1 MLQSVIRG
9 DIPAREFADYSIR
22 TRRGRE
28 GLKIVKKGDVIIER
42 PLRKKIVKITVIHSV
57 KTGGDTNFELI
68 CNLPIRDRVSSQL
81 SARLQRTGLWCR
93 R

>member
-28 GLKIVKKGDVIIER
+28 GLKIVKKV
-42 PLRKKIVKITVIHSV
+42 T
-57 KTGGDTNFELI
+57 
-68 CNLPIRDRVSSQL
+68 
-81 SARLQRTGLWCR
+81 
-93 R
+93 